1 MPPKSWCTKKWCTLN
16 SNTSARE
23 RLESLRQPF
32 RMVNA
37 RSFFPPASLGSCSHT
52 LFFSRGTPC
61 TPTHTHARAWFLR
74 HRDSLTLAR
83 GSVRSPGPR
92 LRSTSSWCSRRE
104 SQPIHS
110 FGLRPRASLNLART
124 TRVPD
129 PTSEANTSRL
139 RGHDAETRRNRPCT
153 SPQIADLTR
162 LASPKECAARPP
174 RARLS
179 AHPTRQEPERRL
191 YRQIFLK

>member
-1 MPPKSWCTKKWCTLN
+1 MG
-16 SNTSARE
+16 
-23 RLESLRQPF
+23 
-32 RMVNA
+32 
-37 RSFFPPASLGSCSHT
+37 PASLGSCSHT

-153 SPQIADLTR
+153 SPQIADLTG
-162 LASPKECAARPP
+162 LAGLTMTAACSPQ
-174 RARLS
+174 S
-179 AHPTRQEPERRL
+179 SFGQESIKYGTERKFDV
-191 YRQIFLK
+191 QISLK

>member
-1 MPPKSWCTKKWCTLN
+1 
-16 SNTSARE
+16 
-23 RLESLRQPF
+23 
-32 RMVNA
+32 MVNYA
-37 RSFFPPASLGSCSHT
+37 LFFPPASLGSCSHT

-110 FGLRPRASLNLART
+110 FGLRPRASVHLAPP
-124 TRVPD
+124 TRVSD
-129 PTSEANTSRL
+129 PSSEADTPRL
-139 RGHDAETRRNRPCT
+139 RGHDVESGLNRPCT
-153 SPQIADLTR
+153 SPQVADLTG
-162 LASPKECAARPP
+162 LASLWKCAARSP

-191 YRQIFLK
+191 YRQICLKWSG